1 MNETVNRMNAL
12 SGAFAAPLMDG
23 IYSLCQ
29 DRKILSDIH
38 VLIRAL
44 WEKRQ
49 YEEAMRLL
57 SILSRLIPKTVFSPS
72 EQIAGKDESGIFLE
86 QFLADCEEILAEYAT

>member
-23 IYSLCQ
+23 IYSPCQ
-29 DRKILSDIH
+29 DRNALSDIH
-38 VLIRAL
+38 VLIRTL

-49 YEEAMRLL
+49 YEEAMQLL
-57 SILSRLIPKTVFSPS
+57 SLLSRLTHETDFSPS
-72 EQIAGKDESGIFLE
+72 EQRNPAYFSNNYLRTARKS
-86 QFLADCEEILAEYAT
+86 